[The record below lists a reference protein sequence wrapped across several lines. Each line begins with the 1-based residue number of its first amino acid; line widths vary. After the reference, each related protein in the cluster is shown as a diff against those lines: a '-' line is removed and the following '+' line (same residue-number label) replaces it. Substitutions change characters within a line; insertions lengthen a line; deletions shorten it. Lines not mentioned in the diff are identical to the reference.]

1 MHTQI
6 CSSHCTNFHFMHNS
20 PSAPNQPCSPSLC
33 SPPARVCLWSKFG
46 LCRSLVHSH
55 FHMEALNTLMEGR
68 RCRAHFY
75 PLSPFPSEPG
85 EHMAN
90 TPHRSFL
97 QQGGPPTLNIY
108 SPSPSTTLGLEMSEI
123 SYTGV
128 AMTAIAYEAKF
139 LFDRLEGLLNSQALA
154 NLKNERHKDK
164 CGKLIS

>member
-33 SPPARVCLWSKFG
+33 SPPARGCLWSKFG
-46 LCRSLVHSH
+46 LSRSLVHSH

-68 RCRAHFY
+68 CCRAHFY

-97 QQGGPPTLNIY
+97 QQEGPPTLNISY
-108 SPSPSTTLGLEMSEI
+108 SQSPSITLGLEMLEI
-123 SYTGV
+123 SYTGG
-128 AMTAIAYEAKF
+128 AMTAMLTRQSF
-139 LFDRLEGLLNSQALA
+139 FFNRLKRLLNSQVSA
-154 NLKNERHKDK
+154 NLKNERH
-164 CGKLIS
+164 